1 MWDFSDGV
9 AELSKSNAVGSNLLL
24 RQLSIPDRTSIEHHL
39 QFETVSPG
47 TTLVEIGEP
56 LDALYFPLQAVISLE
71 EAAGMEVA
79 AVGREGMFGWTAFA
93 EYNCSPFRAVARGPE
108 SLMLKLPTVIANAA
122 LAASAN
128 LRAMVYQY
136 LVVVSIHM
144 SETIGSQGSHRV
156 DARLARWLLV
166 RHDRLRGDE
175 IRVHHA
181 EIAENLGVRRASITD
196 CLHILE
202 GELLIRCRRGRI
214 IIRDRLRL
222 EQMAGRCYGSAEAH
236 YRSAFGSFGKR
247 ACETMAPVANQMLT
261 MPRPAET
268 LRAM

>member
-1 MWDFSDGV
+1 MWDFSDRAREV
-9 AELSKSNAVGSNLLL
+9 SKPNAGGSNLLL
-24 RQLSIPDRTSIEHHL
+24 RQLSIADRTLIERHL
-39 QFETVSPG
+39 QSEIVSPG
-47 TTLVEIGEP
+47 TTLVDIGEP
-56 LDALYFPLQAVISLE
+56 LNALYFPLHAMISLE

-79 AVGREGMFGWTAFA
+79 TVGREGMFGWTAFA
-93 EYNCSPFRAVARGPE
+93 DYRCSPFRAVVRGPE
-108 SLMLKLPTVIANAA
+108 CSLLKLPMAVANAA
-122 LAASAN
+122 IAASAN
-128 LRAMVYQY
+128 LRAMVCQY

-144 SETIGSQGSHRV
+144 SETIGSQGLHRI

-175 IRVHHA
+175 IRANHA

-202 GELLIRCRRGRI
+202 GEGYIRCRRGRI
-214 IIRDRLRL
+214 IIRDRPRL

-236 YRSAFGSFGKR
+236 YRSSFGSFGKR
-247 ACETMAPVANQMLT
+247 TCDNLVPVANQMLT
-261 MPRPAET
+261 MPRPAEA